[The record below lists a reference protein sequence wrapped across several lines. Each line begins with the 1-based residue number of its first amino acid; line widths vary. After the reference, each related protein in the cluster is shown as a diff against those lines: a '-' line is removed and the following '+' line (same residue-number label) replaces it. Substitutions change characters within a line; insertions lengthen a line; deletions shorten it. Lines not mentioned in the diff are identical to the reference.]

1 MYYSSFMNRSQ
12 IKQALLNCAKT
23 HGMSLSE
30 FAAEADVS
38 PSTLTGFVNDIST
51 RADHVLS
58 MRTIGKLTK
67 RFPDLSSFLQL
78 AEPAQELQEVRFIGL
93 VDTSRKWQVVAL
105 DPNSPGSTMIQ
116 NQNNDY
122 VAIGVK
128 SVHQILNNR
137 VYFCKPDINE
147 NINELAKY
155 VTKLVVVDAD
165 EGKYLGYLMIDNKD
179 QFYIATVPDFDNGKH
194 EKLIDLTNINWFMP
208 VEWIRP

>member
-105 DPNSPGSTMIQ
+105 DPNSPGSTMIF
-116 NQNNDY
+116 
-122 VAIGVK
+122 
-128 SVHQILNNR
+128 L
-137 VYFCKPDINE
+137 
-147 NINELAKY
+147 
-155 VTKLVVVDAD
+155 
-165 EGKYLGYLMIDNKD
+165 
-179 QFYIATVPDFDNGKH
+179 
-194 EKLIDLTNINWFMP
+194 
-208 VEWIRP
+208 